1 MPCADTGATI
11 PCTIRADP
19 PKLNMTQ
26 AVEEPKAEAS
36 GARRQPA
43 GRKSQQR
50 VKDILRAGR
59 EVFSEKGYERA
70 TTAEIAQR
78 LGVSEATVFSYFRGK
93 RELCARVIADW
104 YDEIIAAIETGLPRE
119 SGPRQQFA
127 FIVRTHLRLMLVHGT
142 GMCSLVLSEGRAK
155 HHELSAEL
163 TALQRRYTAPLMRV
177 LAQAQQAGQIR
188 TDVPLRLMRSMV
200 FGPMEHVLWDATLG
214 QRTPDIDATAERLV
228 DVLWTALQ
236 PPAPAVA
243 SLLRLKDDLSEAMR
257 RYEAAPQFERD
268 ERDESEASVAANGKR
283 QTRRV
288 KTGD

>member
-1 MPCADTGATI
+1 MNT
-11 PCTIRADP
+11 
-19 PKLNMTQ
+19 TQ
-26 AVEEPKAEAS
+26 SGEESKTETA

-50 VKDILRAGR
+50 VKDILQAGR
-59 EVFSEKGYERA
+59 DVFSEKGYERA

-104 YDEIIAAIETGLPRE
+104 YDEIIAAIETGLPRDG
-119 SGPRQQFA
+119 SARQQFA

-177 LAQAQQAGQIR
+177 LAQAQQTGQIR
-188 TDVPLRLMRSMV
+188 ADLPLRLMRSMV
-200 FGPMEHVLWDATLG
+200 FGPMEHVLWDATLAH
-214 QRTPDIDATAERLV
+214 RSPDIDVTADRLV
-228 DVLWTALQ
+228 DILWTALQ
-236 PPAPAVA
+236 PPAPAIAALVQ
-243 SLLRLKDDLSEAMR
+243 LKDDVSEAMR
-257 RYEAAPQFERD
+257 RYESAVPTD
-268 ERDESEASVAANGKR
+268 EADSANGDAGN
-283 QTRRV
+283 RR
-288 KTGD
+288 KARRLPTGD

>member
-1 MPCADTGATI
+1 MNT
-11 PCTIRADP
+11 
-19 PKLNMTQ
+19 TQ
-26 AVEEPKAEAS
+26 AVEASKAEPG

-50 VKDILRAGR
+50 VKDILQAGR
-59 EVFSEKGYERA
+59 DVFSEKGYERT

-104 YDEIIAAIETGLPRE
+104 YDEIIAAIETGLPRDG
-119 SGPRQQFA
+119 SARQQFA
-127 FIVRTHLRLMLVHGT
+127 FIVRTHLRLMLEHGT

-177 LAQAQQAGQIR
+177 LSHAQQAGQIR
-188 TDVPLRLMRSMV
+188 ADLPLRLMRSMV
-200 FGPMEHVLWDATLG
+200 FGPMEHVLWDATLA
-214 QRTPDIDATAERLV
+214 QRTPDIDVTAERLV
-228 DVLWTALQ
+228 DMLWTALQ
-236 PPAPAVA
+236 PPAPALAALV
-243 SLLRLKDDLSEAMR
+243 RLKDDLHEAMR
-257 RYEAAPQFERD
+257 RYEAVAEPEPGENGHAAAASER
-268 ERDESEASVAANGKR
+268 RKPRSI
-283 QTRRV
+283 